1 MDCETD
7 AAEYGKEK
15 SMWDKVRK
23 RLYETGEAVEL
34 VMAAVVICAIVVAAI
49 TLVPDFLHYWDNR
62 MQSGAFLEFVDEV
75 LDVVIGVEFVK
86 MLCKPN
92 SKNIIEVLIF
102 LISRH
107 MIVQK
112 TTAVEDLLAV
122 ISICI
127 LFFFRRFMDATKKEK
142 VEEN

>member
-1 MDCETD
+1 MR
-7 AAEYGKEK
+7 
-15 SMWDKVRK
+15 DKVRK
-23 RLYETGEAVEL
+23 RLYEAGEMVEL
-34 VMAAVVICAIVVAAI
+34 VMAGVVICAIAVAAV
-49 TLVPDFLHYWDNR
+49 TLAPDFLHYWDNR
-62 MQSGAFLEFVDEV
+62 METGAFLEFLDRV

-102 LISRH
+102 VISRH

-112 TTAVEDLLAV
+112 TTAVEDLVAV

-127 LFFFRRFMDATKKEK
+127 LFFFRRFMDATRKEK
-142 VEEN
+142 ESEKEG

>member
-1 MDCETD
+1 
-7 AAEYGKEK
+7 
-15 SMWDKVRK
+15 MWDKVRK

>member
-1 MDCETD
+1 
-7 AAEYGKEK
+7 
-15 SMWDKVRK
+15 MWDKIRK
-23 RLYETGEAVEL
+23 WLYETGEAVEL
-34 VMAAVVICAIVVAAI
+34 VMAGVVICAIFVAVIALI
-49 TLVPDFLHYWDNR
+49 PEFIHYWDSR
-62 MQSGAFLEFVDEV
+62 MQAGAFLEFVDAV
-75 LDVVIGVEFVK
+75 LDIVIGIEFVK

-112 TTAVEDLLAV
+112 TTAMEDLLAV

-127 LFFFRRFMDATKKEK
+127 LFFFRRFMDATKKDKEPEK
-142 VEEN
+142 

>member
-1 MDCETD
+1 
-7 AAEYGKEK
+7 
-15 SMWDKVRK
+15 MWDKIRK
-23 RLYETGEAVEL
+23 RLFEMGEAVEL
-34 VMAAVVICAIVVAAI
+34 VMAGAVICAIFVGVIA
-49 TLVPDFLHYWDNR
+49 LVPEFLHYWNNR
-62 MQSGAFLEFVDEV
+62 MQDGAFLGFVDAV
-75 LDVVIGVEFVK
+75 LDIVIGVEFVK

-112 TTAVEDLLAV
+112 TTAMEDLLAV

-127 LFFFRRFMDATKKEK
+127 LFFFRRFMDATKKDKEPEK
-142 VEEN
+142 

>member
-1 MDCETD
+1 
-7 AAEYGKEK
+7 
-15 SMWDKVRK
+15 MWDKIRK
-23 RLYETGEAVEL
+23 RLFEMGEAVEL
-34 VMAAVVICAIVVAAI
+34 VMAGAVICAIFVGVLA
-49 TLVPDFLHYWDNR
+49 LVPEFLHYWNNR
-62 MQSGAFLEFVDEV
+62 MQDGAFLGFVDAV
-75 LDVVIGVEFVK
+75 LDIVIGVEFVK

-112 TTAVEDLLAV
+112 TTAMEDLLAV

-127 LFFFRRFMDATKKEK
+127 LFFFRRFMDATKKDKEPEK
-142 VEEN
+142 